1 MSRRPLTALAL
12 AAALAGGC
20 ATTTPWVSPEEHQ
33 RLARQ
38 QRELE
43 RRAAQAEL
51 EIERLKRRVAELE
64 GGGAVAPSP
73 TAVAAPATPRAV
85 AVDEAPVPGWRAPA
99 GDVEESELA
108 ELETAARGV
117 AAESDGA
124 SAYERGL
131 VLLRD
136 GDPAAAE
143 IALRAFLDGGASPD
157 LGDNAW
163 FWIGESRL
171 ARGDAVGAIT
181 AYRQCLELY
190 PEGNK
195 VPDAMLKLGQAFT
208 ETGDPGSAREVW
220 SELVRRFPSTA
231 AAESARSRLALL

>member
-1 MSRRPLTALAL
+1 MSRRPLVALAL
-12 AAALAGGC
+12 AASVAGGC
-20 ATTTPWVSPEEHQ
+20 ATTTPWVSPEQHQ
-33 RLARQ
+33 RLVRQ
-38 QRELE
+38 QLELE

-64 GGGAVAPSP
+64 GGGAIVSPAP
-73 TAVAAPATPRAV
+73 AVAAPTPPRDA
-85 AVDEAPVPGWRAPA
+85 AVDEAPVPGWRAPG

-108 ELETAARGV
+108 ELETAARD
-117 AAESDGA
+117 AATSDGA

-136 GDPAAAE
+136 GDPAGAE
-143 IALRAFLDGGASPD
+143 MALRAFLDAGAGPD

-171 ARGDAVGAIT
+171 ARGDAAGAIA

-195 VPDAMLKLGQAFT
+195 VPDAMLKLGQAFLV
-208 ETGDPGSAREVW
+208 TGDPGSAREVW
-220 SELVRRFPSTA
+220 SELVRRFPATA

>member
-1 MSRRPLTALAL
+1 MSCRPLTALAL

-73 TAVAAPATPRAV
+73 TAVAA
-85 AVDEAPVPGWRAPA
+85 
-99 GDVEESELA
+99 
-108 ELETAARGV
+108 
-117 AAESDGA
+117 ESDGA

-171 ARGDAVGAIT
+171 ARGDAAGAIT

>member
-38 QRELE
+38 QLELE

-64 GGGAVAPSP
+64 SGGTVAPAGR
-73 TAVAAPATPRAV
+73 AVAAPPAPRA
-85 AVDEAPVPGWRAPA
+85 AALDEAPVPGWRAP
-99 GDVEESELA
+99 GGNVEESELA
-108 ELETAARGV
+108 ELETAARG
-117 AAESDGA
+117 AANRDGA

-136 GDPAAAE
+136 GDPVAAE
-143 IALRAFLDGGASPD
+143 TELRAFLDAGASPD

-171 ARGDAVGAIT
+171 ARGDAAGAIA

-195 VPDAMLKLGQAFT
+195 VPDAMLKLGQAFSA
-208 ETGDPGSAREVW
+208 TGDPGSAREVW
-220 SELVRRFPSTA
+220 SELVRRFPATA
-231 AAESARSRLALL
+231 AAESARSRLAIP